1 MTSATIKVIDKIK
14 QKWNKSW
21 LKLFSLSHCKKVK
34 KFLESILESLSRL
47 DYNYYDHIHLSCLLS
62 LISFAGNMIYLQIIH
77 QCEALHI
84 LIMNRLTSIC
94 IFKFINQLNNAMYVL
109 LYCTYM
115 HLNLWINVKEER
127 WLFKHY

>member
-1 MTSATIKVIDKIK
+1 
-14 QKWNKSW
+14 
-21 LKLFSLSHCKKVK
+21 
-34 KFLESILESLSRL
+34 
-47 DYNYYDHIHLSCLLS
+47 
-62 LISFAGNMIYLQIIH
+62 MIYLQIIH

-84 LIMNRLTSIC
+84 LNMNELTSIW

-115 HLNLWINVKEER
+115 RLNLWINVKEER